1 MQYRIIQY
9 VLFCTESFVSITRW
23 FFTSEN
29 HFIQKTIAS
38 AGKVTISLV
47 DSVQSLFG
55 NTFQE
60 KLISYQGVLRG
71 HRSPPFKFQIP
82 LTFRGPPLEKYLQI
96 PLKFWSSLNFIFSV
110 PTFLLAPLMTSYS
123 MKQEVGN
130 ITKYIIVYSTTK
142 QAR

>member
-29 HFIQKTIAS
+29 HFIQKTIPS

-47 DSVQSLFG
+47 DSVQSLFR

-60 KLISYQGVLRG
+60 KLISYQCVLRG
-71 HRSPPFKFQIP
+71 HRSPPFKFQIH
-82 LTFRGPPLEKYLQI
+82 LGGPHWKNIYRS
-96 PLKFWSSLNFIFSV
+96 PLKFWSSLNFIFSG
-110 PTFLLAPLMTSYS
+110 PPFLLAPLMTSYYL
-123 MKQEVGN
+123 KQEVDN